1 MKISVL
7 KRISKEDLA
16 RSGDALPT
24 WIDALLDP
32 LNTFIENVGLSVQA
46 RLTLSENFARQV
58 VTQTFNSGQTYEINP
73 LASSTIRGRVVSIIP
88 GYLGGKDLLGLQWD
102 FKNNGNITIKL
113 TFTGGGSAACT
124 LYILLE

>member
-7 KRISKEDLA
+7 KRINKEDLA
-16 RSGDALPT
+16 RSGEIPP

-32 LNTFIENVGLSVQA
+32 LNTFIENVGLAIQA
-46 RLTLSENFARQV
+46 RLTFSENFARQV
-58 VTQTFNSGQTYEINP
+58 VSQTFVSGSTYEINP
-73 LASSTIRGRVVSIIP
+73 LSSATIRGRVVSVIP
-88 GYLGGKDLLGLQWD
+88 GYLGGKELQGLAWD

-113 TFTGGGSAACT
+113 TFNGGGSAACT